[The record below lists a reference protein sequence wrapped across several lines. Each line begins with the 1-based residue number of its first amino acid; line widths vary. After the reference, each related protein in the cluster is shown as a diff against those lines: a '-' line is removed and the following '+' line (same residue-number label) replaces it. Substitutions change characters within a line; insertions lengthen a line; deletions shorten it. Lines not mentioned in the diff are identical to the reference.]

1 VIDTVSVEFLRRQRR
16 EASQTKE
23 IAAHSAGGPPEGPV
37 MSDERLGKLEG
48 AVEGLRHAQNLTVGI
63 VAVFAAIMI
72 GVAVYTLQR
81 IDQISD
87 RVAELPG
94 KIGTDM
100 RDLTKTLA
108 DTITAA
114 RQPVPQPS
122 ERKR

>member
-1 VIDTVSVEFLRRQRR
+1 
-16 EASQTKE
+16 
-23 IAAHSAGGPPEGPV
+23 

-48 AVEGLRHAQNLTVGI
+48 AVEGLRHAQDLTVGI

-81 IDQISD
+81 IDQMSD